1 MKFLPTSWRNTDM
14 ILRTF
19 YNHVGSVTRV
29 IYELPRHEEVHKDTK
44 MRLLEKDGHWYVI
57 ADLERKVARALGED
71 ENRVVYVREMDGPVA
86 RD

>member
-1 MKFLPTSWRNTDM
+1 M

-19 YNHVGSVTRV
+19 YNHVGSITRV

-57 ADLERKVARALGED
+57 ADTKLKSEITCALAED
-71 ENRVVYVREMDGPVA
+71 KD
-86 RD
+86 

>member
-1 MKFLPTSWRNTDM
+1 M

-19 YNHVGSVTRV
+19 YNHVGSVNRV
-29 IYELPRHEEVHKDTK
+29 VYELPRHEEVHKDTK
-44 MRLLEKDGHWYVI
+44 MRLLEKDGSWYVI

-71 ENRVVYVREMDGPVA
+71 ENRVVYVREMDSPVA

>member
-19 YNHVGSVTRV
+19 YNHLGSVTRV

-44 MRLLEKDGHWYVI
+44 MRLLEKDGSWYVI
-57 ADLERKVARALGED
+57 ADTLERKVTRSLAED
-71 ENRVVYVREMDGPVA
+71 KD
-86 RD
+86 